1 MQGDRA
7 TRHKYVV
14 SRASCIDD
22 VGRRANT
29 RRVPRAGAEYVM
41 HLCLVTVGGRLATA
55 AEEATGYSIM
65 CSVTLHYDVVLL
77 LLARLPN
84 NVCRFSSTEKVI
96 HATEY
101 TIQRVIHKSPGTNS
115 YKAVHDDTV
124 FLSGYM
130 CQTRRYI
137 TNVLNVQAQQKLRRR
152 VKRVLLLIAHANAD
166 D

>member
-1 MQGDRA
+1 VHARSL
-7 TRHKYVV
+7 YCVV
-14 SRASCIDD
+14 SRASCIHD

-41 HLCLVTVGGRLATA
+41 HLCLVTVDGRLATA
-55 AEEATGYSIM
+55 AEEATGHSIM
-65 CSVTLHYDVVLL
+65 CSVSLHYDVVLL
-77 LLARLPN
+77 LLARLPD
-84 NVCRFSSTEKVI
+84 NVMFSSTGEVI
-96 HATEY
+96 HAIEY
-101 TIQRVIHKSPGTNS
+101 TIQRAIHKSPGTNS
-115 YKAVHDDTV
+115 NKTVHDDTV
-124 FLSGYM
+124 FLSGYT